1 MKNFVN
7 MYNEEVTKKQ
17 YVDEKIRILDEFLI
31 FSQKSILGK
40 EKAEDR
46 KYWVRRILMSQNSD
60 IQIDSLCRVL
70 TVQGMPIDIF
80 IKRYSKEYL
89 EV

>member
-46 KYWVRRILMSQNSD
+46 KSWVKRILMSQNSD
-60 IQIDSLCRVL
+60 IQIDALCRVL
-70 TVQGMPIDIF
+70 TVQEMPIDIF